1 MITNISINLLH
12 EYEIINLI
20 LNKFFLQI
28 NSVNNNL
35 IWTDMAR
42 KHYDL
47 KVNNVISNSNI
58 LKNNLTSLR
67 EKNLCLVNKIN
78 NVKI

>member
-42 KHYDL
+42 KHYEL
-47 KVNNVISNSNI
+47 KVNKVI
-58 LKNNLTSLR
+58 
-67 EKNLCLVNKIN
+67 
-78 NVKI
+78 